1 MKLNSIVI
9 NCILMNNWINKNIMN
24 LQQNYMI
31 NYLKFK
37 IWQFIQIMVLFVHK
51 IKLNHV
57 I

>member
-9 NCILMNNWINKNIMN
+9 NCILMINWINKNIMN